1 MQNRDAALL
10 ELRGGSLGKLT
21 SEWSLEEA
29 FQNNTL
35 RPVLKLQN
43 NLLLQ
48 VFIHHIK
55 QQKSNF
61 LELSPDK
68 KVTYIEQTIQ
78 RDQPLRD
85 SIKGLIIGMFTI
97 EEYLEYTKNRSALN
111 KRMTGLVLERLKS
124 QLQLLGG

>member
-35 RPVLKLQN
+35 RPILKLQN
-43 NLLLQ
+43 DLLLQ

-55 QQKSNF
+55 QQKSTF
-61 LELSPDK
+61 FELSPDK
-68 KVTYIEQTIQ
+68 KATYIEQAIH

-124 QLQLLGG
+124 QMQLLGG